1 MCETGEIEAW
11 GRAALTRRQIGAL
24 GAAGAVAACASMPG
38 DGEASAGT
46 DAVAERT
53 VSFPTAD
60 GTLDGEFFAHRGR
73 KAPGVIMW
81 PDIAGIRP
89 AKRQMARRLAEA
101 GYAVLLANPYY
112 RDVRGQQFADFA
124 AFAGGGGFQKVGPW
138 RERFNADTILTD
150 ARAAAGW
157 LRGQKEVDTSR
168 GIGAQGYCMTGS
180 FAVIAPAA
188 TAELNA
194 GASFHGGGLVKP
206 DDAKSP
212 HKMMEASNRYLIAI
226 AQNDDAKAPMEKT
239 ELREAATAGKIDAEI
254 EVYPADH
261 GWCVPDSPSYNAT
274 EAERAWGRLLALYRI
289 AL

>member
-1 MCETGEIEAW
+1 MCEKSEVESW
-11 GRAALTRRQIGAL
+11 GRSTLTRRQMGAL
-24 GAAGAVAACASMPG
+24 GVASAAAACAPMANEG
-38 DGEASAGT
+38 ASAGGSS
-46 DAVAERT
+46 AILERT
-53 VSFPTAD
+53 VTFATPD
-60 GTLDGEFFAHRGR
+60 GTQDGEFFHRRGR
-73 KAPGVIMW
+73 KAPGVILW

-89 AKRQMARRLAEA
+89 AKREMARRLAEA

-124 AFAGGGGFQKVGPW
+124 AFAGAGGFQKVGPW
-138 RERFNADTILTD
+138 RGRFTADTILTD

-157 LRGQKEVDTSR
+157 LRQQKEVDTAR

-188 TAELNA
+188 TGELNA

-226 AQNDDAKAPMEKT
+226 AQNDDAKAPGDKDA
-239 ELREAATAGKIDAEI
+239 LRQAASAARAAAEI

-261 GWCVPDSPSYNAT
+261 GWCVPDSPSYNAA
-274 EAERAWGRLLALYRI
+274 EAERAWGRLLALYQA

>member
-1 MCETGEIEAW
+1 MCEKSEVESW
-11 GRAALTRRQIGAL
+11 GRAALTRRQMGAL
-24 GAAGAVAACASMPG
+24 GAAGAVAACAPMASEGSPG
-38 DGEASAGT
+38 DGSSAIL
-46 DAVAERT
+46 ERT
-53 VSFPTAD
+53 VTFATPD
-60 GTLDGEFFAHRGR
+60 GTQDGEFFHRRGG
-73 KAPGVIMW
+73 KAPAVILW

-124 AFAGGGGFQKVGPW
+124 AFAGAGGFQKVGPW
-138 RERFNADTILTD
+138 RGRFTADTILTD

-157 LRGQKEVDTSR
+157 LRQQKEVDTDR

-180 FAVIAPAA
+180 FALIAPAA
-188 TAELNA
+188 TGELNA

-212 HKMMEASNRYLIAI
+212 HKMMEASNRYLVAI
-226 AQNDDAKAPMEKT
+226 AQNDDAKAPGDKDA
-239 ELREAATAGKIDAEI
+239 LRQAANTARAAAEI

-261 GWCVPDSPSYNAT
+261 GWCVPDSPSYNAA
-274 EAERAWGRLLALYRI
+274 EAERAWGRLLALYQA